1 MEDDIGVASSSWDT
15 PVVVLLLI
23 SSQAACLSDLAIYV
37 SVLGLLAIKEAHDIE
52 TRLNEVE
59 KLLETVISMPCKVSE
74 ASRWGRK
81 AGVSHHQP
89 DLKTGPC
96 ISLSVSFPL
105 DVPADNQGKEGV
117 CELYRVLSNPEV

>member
-1 MEDDIGVASSSWDT
+1 MEDDIGVLIMGHTCCVSGYLFHHRLLASLTW
-15 PVVVLLLI
+15 PF
-23 SSQAACLSDLAIYV
+23 LSLF
-37 SVLGLLAIKEAHDIE
+37 LGLLAIKEAHDIE

-74 ASRWGRK
+74 ASRRGRK

-96 ISLSVSFPL
+96 ISLKPIIPTRRPSRQSR
-105 DVPADNQGKEGV
+105 EGRR
-117 CELYRVLSNPEV
+117 L